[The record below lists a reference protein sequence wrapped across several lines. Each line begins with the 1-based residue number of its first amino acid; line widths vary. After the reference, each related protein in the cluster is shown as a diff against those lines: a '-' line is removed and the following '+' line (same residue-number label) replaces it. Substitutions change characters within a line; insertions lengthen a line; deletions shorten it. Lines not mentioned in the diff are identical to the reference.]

1 MFSNRK
7 INRVVVNNTP
17 LTCSAG
23 DFGKILK
30 KVLTQLSRERI
41 VFIVSGA
48 HPEPTSKELT
58 MSTVIAIFVSTSA
71 RAAFDEYA
79 QECAMAPVWDAQERE
94 AAKAE
99 RIAQLV
105 ESISNPAS
113 YREACDNSRK
123 ASDNLNR
130 LYYGGVCEGDEWDVA
145 YAVYWA
151 AKDIED
157 SAWYRSDERAAAI
170 AELDK
175 LEEYIS
181 NPANKGNDDYRDVVS
196 LYSDIHKDVYG
207 YRPRR

>member
-1 MFSNRK
+1 MARVFRK
-7 INRVVVNNTP
+7 SLENLLTP
-17 LTCSAG
+17 YNH
-23 DFGKILK
+23 
-30 KVLTQLSRERI
+30 ERI

-48 HPEPTSKELT
+48 HPEPTSKELA
-58 MSTVIAIFVSTSA
+58 MSIVIAISVSTSA

-105 ESISNPAS
+105 EAISNPAS
-113 YREACDNSRK
+113 YREACANSRK
-123 ASDNLNR
+123 ASDNLNK
-130 LYYGGVCEGDEWDVA
+130 LYYSGVCEGDEWDVA
-145 YAVYWA
+145 EAVYWA
-151 AKDIED
+151 AQSIEED
-157 SAWYRSDERAAAI
+157 AWWGSEECSAAI

-175 LEEYIS
+175 LGEYIS
-181 NPANKGNDDYRDVVS
+181 NPANRGNDDFRDAVS